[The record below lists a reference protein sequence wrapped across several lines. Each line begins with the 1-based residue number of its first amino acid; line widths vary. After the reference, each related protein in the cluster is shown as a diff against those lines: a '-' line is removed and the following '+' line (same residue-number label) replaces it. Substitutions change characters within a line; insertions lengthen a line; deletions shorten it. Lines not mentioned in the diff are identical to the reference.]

1 MQFKAVIFAALAAL
15 PAVLGA
21 STSGTTT
28 ATYST
33 YYDVPDNSLNGVACS
48 NGENGLITKGSLS
61 RECRAVSPLITYFTQ
76 VTPLSTPSPRTPTS
90 EVSPRLKLGTH
101 LRAVPAGL

>member
-48 NGENGLITKGSLS
+48 NGDNGLITKGQFFIIHTICSSLTN
-61 RECRAVSPLITYFTQ
+61 ELI
-76 VTPLSTPSPRTPTS
+76 
-90 EVSPRLKLGTH
+90 
-101 LRAVPAGL
+101 